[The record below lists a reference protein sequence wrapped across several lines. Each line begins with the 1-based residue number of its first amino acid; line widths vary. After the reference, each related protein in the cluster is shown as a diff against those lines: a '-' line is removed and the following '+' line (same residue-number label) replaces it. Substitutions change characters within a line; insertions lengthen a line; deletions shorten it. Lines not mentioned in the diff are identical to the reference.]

1 MNPPMKIDPEFGIF
15 KPIRGR
21 VLNDR
26 FPGRLIGLLLWI
38 HLGFDDHIKKDLSD
52 QEKSYKN
59 FHLYDG
65 L

>member
-1 MNPPMKIDPEFGIF
+1 
-15 KPIRGR
+15 